1 MDRCDVVVLGAGLAG
16 LSAARELTESWLD
29 VVVLE
34 ARDRVGGRTYTV
46 PFEAAGC
53 SVDLGA
59 EWVAPGHHSA
69 LVAELARYGIGLES
83 SAYREGEHEL
93 TELCAPGAALNA
105 ALEGAAGRV
114 DARQPD
120 WYRACGDLDVPLS
133 RYLAQ
138 YDLDE
143 FTHQYF
149 LANGFALQ
157 GADPDE
163 YRLLNLIHE
172 FASFGSIHEAFH
184 AAEYRIQGGA
194 QSLSTAMARG
204 FADQLRF
211 GWIAESVSITE
222 SGVLIEGLNG
232 HLKSQIKAQQAIVA
246 LPVNVLRDVTLNFTV
261 PALVQSVIQ
270 QGHAGRA
277 AKGWATAVMPADIS
291 STGWPDA
298 IEAYSRKGEHN
309 NALCTFAIASPDHDQ
324 ALSRSW
330 QALGERHPEITFQG
344 HYLSHDWIDDPFARG
359 TWLSCSPTQATALH
373 ALADMPPPVVFAGGD
388 VSRSWYGWMEG
399 AVTSGRDAADRIV
412 TYRRDGSIKPATG

>member
-1 MDRCDVVVLGAGLAG
+1 MAGD
-16 LSAARELTESWLD
+16 SHRS
-29 VVVLE
+29 
-34 ARDRVGGRTYTV
+34 
-46 PFEAAGC
+46 
-53 SVDLGA
+53 
-59 EWVAPGHHSA
+59 
-69 LVAELARYGIGLES
+69 
-83 SAYREGEHEL
+83 
-93 TELCAPGAALNA
+93 ALNA
-105 ALEGAAGRV
+105 ALEGAAGRI

-138 YDLDE
+138 YELGE

-157 GADPDE
+157 GADHDE
-163 YRLLNLIHE
+163 YSLLNLIHE

-309 NALCTFAIASPDHDQ
+309 NALCTFAVASPDHDQ

-330 QALGERHPEITFQG
+330 P
-344 HYLSHDWIDDPFARG
+344 
-359 TWLSCSPTQATALH
+359 
-373 ALADMPPPVVFAGGD
+373 
-388 VSRSWYGWMEG
+388 SR
-399 AVTSGRDAADRIV
+399 
-412 TYRRDGSIKPATG
+412 